1 MRKLSFF
8 LILLAC
14 VFITAC
20 NSDEPTLKSV
30 SDTESVISKPSNIRT
45 VEEAIEI
52 VSNNYADVYKEHSSR
67 TINLNPQNVVVF
79 GSNKAS
85 RTAAVDT
92 MLYVVNFGDNNGFA
106 IVAADKDCT
115 A

>member
-1 MRKLSFF
+1 MKKLSF
-8 LILLAC
+8 ILSILCCYA
-14 VFITAC
+14 ITAC
-20 NSDEPTLKSV
+20 NSDEPTLNPV
-30 SDTESVISKPSNIRT
+30 NDTESVVSNPSNIRT

-85 RTAAVDT
+85 RAAAVDT
-92 MLYVVNFGDNNGFA
+92 AIYVVNFGDNNGFA
-106 IVAADKDCT
+106 IVAADKECT
-115 A
+115 V